1 MKASEVESEL
11 EEIFKSLEKVK
22 VDLEALIEKA
32 NMAEDRDI
40 SDRLQ
45 NSYESESSLMFELT
59 RNICLVEEHLD
70 TAEARGEWE

>member
-11 EEIFKSLEKVK
+11 EDIFKSLKKVK

>member
-11 EEIFKSLEKVK
+11 EDIFKSLEKVK
-22 VDLEALIEKA
+22 ADLEALIEKA
-32 NMAEDRDI
+32 NMDGDRDI

>member
-11 EEIFKSLEKVK
+11 EDIFKSLEKVK

-45 NSYESESSLMFELT
+45 NAYESESSLMFELT

>member
-45 NSYESESSLMFELT
+45 NAYESESSLMFELT

>member
-11 EEIFKSLEKVK
+11 EDIFKSLEKVK